1 MKIVELKV
9 SRFKYSPKSTIG
21 MLYVDNI
28 LFGYTLE
35 DPVRRLE
42 DKNKDGDFDD
52 AGEGKIYGQTAIPAG
67 TYEVKLT
74 MSNRF
79 KRILPELINVPGYK
93 GVRIHNGNTPDHTE
107 GCILVG
113 ATYKDDFVASS
124 RDTLKSLMDYLKD
137 ADKITIRIK

>member
-52 AGEGKIYGQTAIPAG
+52 AGEGKIYGQTQTQLTNQ
-67 TYEVKLT
+67 TYHAHLVHHPTQNQKILQNQQT
-74 MSNRF
+74 TQ
-79 KRILPELINVPGYK
+79 ILPFQN
-93 GVRIHNGNTPDHTE
+93 
-107 GCILVG
+107 
-113 ATYKDDFVASS
+113 
-124 RDTLKSLMDYLKD
+124 
-137 ADKITIRIK
+137 